1 METCW
6 NQGSSCRNR
15 GHLEVRDLTFKI
27 LICDKIA
34 DEGIRLMEE
43 KGYEIT
49 KAWDM
54 SKTKLPEIIG
64 EYDVLIVRSATKV
77 KADLMAQA
85 KKLRVIGRAG
95 EGLDNIDLKK
105 AKELDI
111 AVVNTPH
118 VSYMSVAELT
128 IGHLLALARGIV
140 EGTLSLREGKWA
152 KDKLMGVEVNGK
164 TLGVIGCGYI
174 GKTVERL
181 AVSLGMK
188 VLVVEECV
196 FDRFIPLDEM
206 LPVADFLTI
215 HVPLTLHTRYML
227 STKEFNMMKDGVMI
241 IDCSRGGVVDQEALY
256 QALVS
261 GKVKAAA
268 VDVFEEEPP
277 KNSKLLTLKNVIATP
292 HIGAQTQEAQ
302 LKASIQIA
310 KKVIEVLEKSAS

>member
-1 METCW
+1 
-6 NQGSSCRNR
+6 
-15 GHLEVRDLTFKI
+15 VTFKI

-34 DEGIRLMEE
+34 DEGVKILEE
-43 KGYEIT
+43 KGCEIT
-49 KAWDM
+49 KAWNTP
-54 SKTKLPEIIG
+54 KTELQKIAG
-64 EYDVLIVRSATKV
+64 EYHAFIVRSATKV
-77 KADLMAQA
+77 KGDLLVNA
-85 KKLRVIGRAG
+85 KKLRAIGRAG
-95 EGLDNIDLKK
+95 EGLDNIDVEK
-105 AKELDI
+105 ARELGI

-140 EGTLSLREGKWA
+140 EGTQSLREGKWV
-152 KDKLMGVEVNGK
+152 KDKLMGVEINGK

-174 GKTVERL
+174 GKLVERL
-181 AVSLGMK
+181 AISLGMK

-196 FDRFIPLDEM
+196 HDRFVPLDDM
-206 LPVADFLTI
+206 LPEADFITV
-215 HVPLTLHTRYML
+215 HVPLTPHTRYML
-227 STKEFNMMKDGVMI
+227 STREFNMMKNGVML

-277 KNSKLLTLKNVIATP
+277 RNSKLLTLKNVIATP

-302 LKASIQIA
+302 LRASIQIA
-310 KKVIEVLEKSAS
+310 EKVIKALEETVS